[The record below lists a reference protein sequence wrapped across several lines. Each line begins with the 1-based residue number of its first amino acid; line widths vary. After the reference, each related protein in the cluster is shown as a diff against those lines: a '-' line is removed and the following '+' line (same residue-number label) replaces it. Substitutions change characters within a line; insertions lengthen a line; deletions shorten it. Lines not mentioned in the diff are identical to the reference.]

1 MNLCYIELV
10 NVMDNILENNH
21 FLTQTEVNK
30 FLLATLLCGL
40 IGAEREF
47 RSKQAGLK
55 TMIMIGLGSTLFTIL
70 SIKIGLTSH
79 DRIASNI
86 VTGIGFLG
94 AGVIFK
100 EDNQVK
106 GLTTACVIWI
116 VAAIGMAI
124 GAGYYEQATGV
135 TLVVLFALLTFP
147 FLEEMVEQRFTKR
160 IYRIVKKYENES
172 LEKYEEDIKTSG
184 LRLNRGKQELANG
197 IISGT
202 WVAIGSPKNHKR
214 FVDRMLQDKKI
225 IAFDF

>member
-1 MNLCYIELV
+1 MTESFLQN
-10 NVMDNILENNH
+10 EN
-21 FLTQTEVNK
+21 FMTQGEINK

-40 IGAEREF
+40 IGVEREF
-47 RSKQAGLK
+47 RNKQAGLK
-55 TMIMIGLGSTLFTIL
+55 TMIMIGLGATLFTIL
-70 SIKIGLTSH
+70 SVRIGLSSQ

-124 GAGYYEQATGV
+124 GGGYYEQAVGV
-135 TLVVLFALLTFP
+135 TVVVLLALLIFP
-147 FLEEMVEQRFTKR
+147 FVENFVERRFTKR
-160 IYRIVKKYENES
+160 TYRIVKKYENES
-172 LEKYEEDIKTSG
+172 LDTYEEYIRTS
-184 LRLNRGKQELANG
+184 RLKLHRGKQELANG

-202 WVAIGSPKNHKR
+202 WTAIGSPRNHKK
-214 FVDRMLQDKKI
+214 FVDKMLRDTKI

>member
-1 MNLCYIELV
+1 MN
-10 NVMDNILENNH
+10 NILENSH
-21 FLTQTEVNK
+21 FLTQSEVNK
-30 FLLATLLCGL
+30 FLIATLLCGL
-40 IGAEREF
+40 IGLEREF

-70 SIKIGLTSH
+70 SVKIGLNSQ

-116 VAAIGMAI
+116 VAAIGMAV
-124 GAGYYEQATGV
+124 GSDYYEQAIGV
-135 TLVVLFALLTFP
+135 TFVVLIALLIFP
-147 FLEEMVEQRFTKR
+147 FVENFVERRFTKR
-160 IYRIVKKYENES
+160 TYRIVKRYENES
-172 LEKYEEDIKTSG
+172 LDDYEEYIRNSKLKLS
-184 LRLNRGKQELANG
+184 RGKQELANG
-197 IISGT
+197 IISGSWT
-202 WVAIGSPKNHKR
+202 AVGSPKNHKK
-214 FVDRMLQDKKI
+214 FVDRMLQDTKI

>member
-1 MNLCYIELV
+1 ME
-10 NVMDNILENNH
+10 NIIDSNH
-21 FLTQTEVNK
+21 FLTQSEVNK
-30 FLLATLLCGL
+30 FLMATLLCGL

-70 SIKIGLTSH
+70 SIKIGLSSH

-124 GAGYYEQATGV
+124 GSGYYEQAIGV
-135 TLVVLFALLTFP
+135 TLVVLLALLIFP
-147 FLEEMVEQRFTKR
+147 FLEEMAERRFTKR
-160 IYRIVKKYENES
+160 VYRIVKRYEGES
-172 LEKYEEDIKTSG
+172 LEKYEQDIKTSK
-184 LRLNRGKQELANG
+184 LKLSRGKQELANG

-202 WVAIGSPKNHKR
+202 WIAIGSPKNHKS
-214 FVDRMLQDKKI
+214 FVDRMLQDKNI

>member
-1 MNLCYIELV
+1 MENF
-10 NVMDNILENNH
+10 LENGH
-21 FLTQTEVNK
+21 FLTLSEVNK

-70 SIKIGLTSH
+70 SIKIGLSSH

-124 GAGYYEQATGV
+124 GSGYYEQAIGV
-135 TLVVLFALLTFP
+135 TLVVLLALLTFP
-147 FLEEMVEQRFTKR
+147 FLEDMVERRFTKR
-160 IYRIVKKYENES
+160 VYRIVKRFENES
-172 LEKYEEDIKTSG
+172 LEKYEEDIKTSK
-184 LRLNRGKQELANG
+184 LKLTRGKQELANG

-202 WVAIGSPKNHKR
+202 WIAIGSPKNHKR
-214 FVDRMLQDKKI
+214 FVDRMLQDRNI

>member
-1 MNLCYIELV
+1 ME
-10 NVMDNILENNH
+10 NILDSNH
-21 FLTQTEVNK
+21 FLTQSEVNK
-30 FLLATLLCGL
+30 FLMATLLCGL

-70 SIKIGLTSH
+70 SVKIGISSH

-124 GAGYYEQATGV
+124 GSGYFEQAIGV
-135 TLVVLFALLTFP
+135 TVVVLLALLIFP
-147 FLEEMVEQRFTKR
+147 FLEEMAERRFTKR
-160 IYRIVKKYENES
+160 IYRIVKRYEGES
-172 LEKYEEDIKTSG
+172 LEKYENDIKTSK
-184 LRLNRGKQELANG
+184 LKLSRGKQELANG
-197 IISGT
+197 ISGT
-202 WVAIGSPKNHKR
+202 WIAIGSPKNHKT
-214 FVDRMLQDKKI
+214 FVDRMLQDKNI

>member
-1 MNLCYIELV
+1 MENL
-10 NVMDNILENNH
+10 LESNH
-21 FLTQTEVNK
+21 FLTVSEVNK
-30 FLLATLLCGL
+30 FLMATLLCGL

-55 TMIMIGLGSTLFTIL
+55 TMIMIGLGATLFTIL
-70 SIKIGLTSH
+70 SIKIGLSSH

-124 GAGYYEQATGV
+124 GAGYFEQAIGV
-135 TLVVLFALLTFP
+135 TLVVLLALFTFP

-160 IYRIVKKYENES
+160 VYKIVKRFENES
-172 LEKYEEDIKTSG
+172 LEKYEEDIKTSK
-184 LRLNRGKQELANG
+184 LKLTRGKQELANG

-202 WVAIGSPKNHKR
+202 WIAIGSPKNHKR
-214 FVDRMLQDKKI
+214 FVDRMLQDRNI

>member
-1 MNLCYIELV
+1 MENF
-10 NVMDNILENNH
+10 LENGH
-21 FLTQTEVNK
+21 FITVSEVNK
-30 FLLATLLCGL
+30 FLMATLLCGL

-70 SIKIGLTSH
+70 SIKIGLSSH

-124 GAGYYEQATGV
+124 GSGYFEQAIGV
-135 TLVVLFALLTFP
+135 TLVVLVALFTFP

-160 IYRIVKKYENES
+160 VYRIVKRFENES
-172 LEKYEEDIKTSG
+172 LEKYEEDIKTSK
-184 LRLNRGKQELANG
+184 LKLTRGKQELANG

-202 WVAIGSPKNHKR
+202 WIAVGSPKNHKR
-214 FVDRMLQDKKI
+214 FVDRMLQDRNI

>member
-1 MNLCYIELV
+1 
-10 NVMDNILENNH
+10 
-21 FLTQTEVNK
+21 
-30 FLLATLLCGL
+30 
-40 IGAEREF
+40 
-47 RSKQAGLK
+47 
-55 TMIMIGLGSTLFTIL
+55 L
-70 SIKIGLTSH
+70 SSQ

-124 GAGYYEQATGV
+124 GGGYYEQAVGVTGV
-135 TLVVLFALLTFP
+135 VLLALLIFP
-147 FLEEMVEQRFTKR
+147 FVENFVERRFTKR
-160 IYRIVKKYENES
+160 TYRIVKKYENES
-172 LEKYEEDIKTSG
+172 LDIYEESIRTSK
-184 LRLNRGKQELANG
+184 LKLHRGKQELANG

-202 WVAIGSPKNHKR
+202 WTAIGSPRNHKK
-214 FVDRMLQDKKI
+214 FVDKMLRDTKI

>member
-1 MNLCYIELV
+1 MTQDLF
-10 NVMDNILENNH
+10 DSTH
-21 FLTQTEVNK
+21 FITQAEVNK
-30 FLLATLLCGL
+30 FLLVTLLCGL
-40 IGAEREF
+40 IGLEREF
-47 RSKQAGLK
+47 RGKQAGLK
-55 TMIMIGLGSTLFTIL
+55 TMIMIGLGATVFTIL
-70 SIKIGLTSH
+70 SIKIGPTSQ

-124 GAGYYEQATGV
+124 GAGYYEQGIGV
-135 TLVVLFALLTFP
+135 TVVVLLALLIFP
-147 FLEEMVEQRFTKR
+147 FVENFVDRRYTKR
-160 IYRIVKKYENES
+160 VYRLVKKYENES
-172 LEKYEEDIKTSG
+172 LDTYEEYIRTSK
-184 LRLNRGKQELANG
+184 LKLHRGKQQLSNG

-202 WVAIGSPKNHKR
+202 WTAVGSPRNHQK
-214 FVDRMLQDKKI
+214 FVDRMLQDTKI

>member
-1 MNLCYIELV
+1 MQHLF
-10 NVMDNILENNH
+10 DSGH
-21 FLTQTEVNK
+21 FLTQSEVNK

-40 IGAEREF
+40 IGVEREF

-55 TMIMIGLGSTLFTIL
+55 TMIMIGLGATLFTIL
-70 SIKIGLTSH
+70 SVKIGLGSQ

-124 GAGYYEQATGV
+124 GGGYYEQAIGV
-135 TLVVLFALLTFP
+135 TLVVLLALLIFP
-147 FLEEMVEQRFTKR
+147 YVENFVERRFTKR
-160 IYRIVKKYENES
+160 TYRIVKKYENES
-172 LEKYEEDIKTSG
+172 LDAYEEYIRTSK
-184 LRLNRGKQELANG
+184 LTLHRGKQELADG

-202 WVAIGSPKNHKR
+202 WVAVGSPKNHKK
-214 FVDRMLQDKKI
+214 FVDKMLRDHNI

>member
-1 MNLCYIELV
+1 
-10 NVMDNILENNH
+10 MDNIIDSSH
-21 FLTQTEVNK
+21 FLTQSEVNK
-30 FLLATLLCGL
+30 FLMATLLCGL

-70 SIKIGLTSH
+70 SIKIGVTSH

-124 GAGYYEQATGV
+124 GSGYYEQAIGV
-135 TLVVLFALLTFP
+135 TLVVLLALLIFP
-147 FLEEMVEQRFTKR
+147 YLEEIAERRFTKR
-160 IYRIVKKYENES
+160 IYRIVKRYEGES
-172 LEKYEEDIKTSG
+172 LEKYEQDIKTSK
-184 LRLNRGKQELANG
+184 LKLSRGKQELANG

-202 WVAIGSPKNHKR
+202 WIAIGSPKNHKS
-214 FVDRMLQDKKI
+214 FVDRMLRDEKI

>member
-1 MNLCYIELV
+1 MENL
-10 NVMDNILENNH
+10 LENGH
-21 FLTQTEVNK
+21 FLTVSEVNK
-30 FLLATLLCGL
+30 FLMATLLCGL

-70 SIKIGLTSH
+70 SIKIGLSSH

-124 GAGYYEQATGV
+124 GSGYYEQAIGV
-135 TLVVLFALLTFP
+135 TSVVLLALLTFP
-147 FLEEMVEQRFTKR
+147 FLEDMVEQRFTKR
-160 IYRIVKKYENES
+160 IYRIVKRFENES
-172 LEKYEEDIKTSG
+172 LEKYEEDIKTSK
-184 LRLNRGKQELANG
+184 LKLTRGKQELANG

-202 WVAIGSPKNHKR
+202 WIAVGSPKNHKR
-214 FVDRMLQDKKI
+214 FVDRMLQDRNI

>member
-1 MNLCYIELV
+1 
-10 NVMDNILENNH
+10 MDNLLDNSH
-21 FLTQTEVNK
+21 FITQSEVNK

-40 IGAEREF
+40 IGIEREF

-55 TMIMIGLGSTLFTIL
+55 TMIMIGLGATLFTIL
-70 SIKIGLTSH
+70 SVKIGFNSQ

-100 EDNQVK
+100 EENQVK

-124 GAGYYEQATGV
+124 GSGYYAQATGV
-135 TLVVLFALLTFP
+135 TFVVIAALLIFP
-147 FLEEMVEQRFTKR
+147 YVEAFVERRFTKR
-160 IYRIVKKYENES
+160 TYRIVKKYENES
-172 LEKYEEDIKTSG
+172 LDSYEEYIRTSK
-184 LRLNRGKQELANG
+184 LTLHRGKQELANG

-202 WVAIGSPKNHKR
+202 WVAVGSPKNHKK
-214 FVDRMLQDKKI
+214 FVDRMLRDTKI

>member
-1 MNLCYIELV
+1 
-10 NVMDNILENNH
+10 MDNILQNSH
-21 FLTQTEVNK
+21 FLTQSEVNK
-30 FLLATLLCGL
+30 FLIATLLCGL
-40 IGAEREF
+40 IGLEREF

-70 SIKIGLTSH
+70 SVKIGLNSQ

-116 VAAIGMAI
+116 VAAIGMAV
-124 GAGYYEQATGV
+124 GSDYYEQAIGV
-135 TLVVLFALLTFP
+135 TFVVLVALLIFP
-147 FLEEMVEQRFTKR
+147 YVENFVERRFTKR
-160 IYRIVKKYENES
+160 TYRIVKRYENES
-172 LEKYEEDIKTSG
+172 LDDYEEYIRNSKLKLS
-184 LRLNRGKQELANG
+184 RGKQELANG
-197 IISGT
+197 IISGSWT
-202 WVAIGSPKNHKR
+202 AVGSPKNHKK
-214 FVDRMLQDKKI
+214 FVDRMLQDTKI

>member
-1 MNLCYIELV
+1 MEELL
-10 NVMDNILENNH
+10 NKGYLIS
-21 FLTQTEVNK
+21 QSEVNK
-30 FLLATLLCGL
+30 FLLAILLCGL
-40 IGAEREF
+40 IGIEREF

-55 TMIMIGLGSTLFTIL
+55 TMIMIGLGATLFTML
-70 SIKIGLTSH
+70 SVKLGLGSA

-100 EDNQVK
+100 EENQVK

-124 GAGYYEQATGV
+124 GGGYYAQATGV
-135 TLVVLFALLTFP
+135 TTIVLASLLIFP
-147 FLEEMVEQRFTKR
+147 FVENFVERRFTKR
-160 IYRIVKKYENES
+160 VYRIVKKYENES
-172 LEKYEEDIKTSG
+172 LDSYEEYIRKSKLT
-184 LRLNRGKQELANG
+184 LHRGKQELANG

-202 WVAIGSPKNHKR
+202 WIAIGSPKNHKK
-214 FVDRMLQDKKI
+214 FVDRMLSDQKI

>member
-1 MNLCYIELV
+1 MSQGFFGNE
-10 NVMDNILENNH
+10 H
-21 FLTQTEVNK
+21 FITQGEINK

-40 IGAEREF
+40 IGVEREF
-47 RSKQAGLK
+47 RNKQAGLK
-55 TMIMIGLGSTLFTIL
+55 TMIMIGLGATLFTIL
-70 SIKIGLTSH
+70 SVKIGLNSQ

-124 GAGYYEQATGV
+124 GAGYYEQAIGV
-135 TLVVLFALLTFP
+135 TMVVLLALLIFP
-147 FLEEMVEQRFTKR
+147 FVENFVERRFTKR
-160 IYRIVKKYENES
+160 TYRIVKKYENES
-172 LEKYEEDIKTSG
+172 LDTYEEYIRTS
-184 LRLNRGKQELANG
+184 RLKLHRGKQELADG

-202 WVAIGSPKNHKR
+202 WTAVGSPKNHKR
-214 FVDRMLQDKKI
+214 FVDKMLRDHKI

>member
-1 MNLCYIELV
+1 MESIING
-10 NVMDNILENNH
+10 NH
-21 FLTQTEVNK
+21 FLTQSEVNK

-70 SIKIGLTSH
+70 SIKIGLGSH

-116 VAAIGMAI
+116 VAAIGMSI

-135 TLVVLFALLTFP
+135 TLVVLLALLIFP
-147 FLEEMVEQRFTKR
+147 FLEDMAETRFTKR
-160 IYRIVKKYENES
+160 IYRIVKRYEGES
-172 LEKYEEDIKTSG
+172 LEKYEQDIKTSK
-184 LRLNRGKQELANG
+184 LKLSRGKQELANG

-202 WVAIGSPKNHKR
+202 WVAIGSPKNHKA
-214 FVDRMLQDKKI
+214 FVDRMLQDKNI

>member
-1 MNLCYIELV
+1 MENL
-10 NVMDNILENNH
+10 LESNH
-21 FLTQTEVNK
+21 FLTVSEVNK
-30 FLLATLLCGL
+30 FLMATLLCGL

-70 SIKIGLTSH
+70 SIKIGLSSH

-100 EDNQVK
+100 EENRVK

-124 GAGYYEQATGV
+124 GAGYFEQAIGV
-135 TLVVLFALLTFP
+135 TLVVLLALFTFP

-160 IYRIVKKYENES
+160 VYRIVKRFENES
-172 LEKYEEDIKTSG
+172 LEKYEEDIKTSK
-184 LRLNRGKQELANG
+184 LKLTRGKQELANG

-202 WVAIGSPKNHKR
+202 WIAIGSPKNHKR
-214 FVDRMLQDKKI
+214 FVDRMLQDRNI

>member
-1 MNLCYIELV
+1 ME
-10 NVMDNILENNH
+10 NILDSHH
-21 FLTQTEVNK
+21 FLTQSEVNK
-30 FLLATLLCGL
+30 FLMATLLCGL

-70 SIKIGLTSH
+70 SVKIGLNSH

-124 GAGYYEQATGV
+124 GSGYFEQAIGV
-135 TLVVLFALLTFP
+135 TLVVLLALLIFP
-147 FLEEMVEQRFTKR
+147 FLEEMAERRFTKR
-160 IYRIVKKYENES
+160 VYRIVKRYEGES
-172 LEKYEEDIKTSG
+172 LEKYEQDIKTSK
-184 LRLNRGKQELANG
+184 LKLSRGKQELANG

-202 WVAIGSPKNHKR
+202 WIAIGSPKNHKS
-214 FVDRMLQDKKI
+214 FVDRMLQDKNI

>member
-1 MNLCYIELV
+1 ME
-10 NVMDNILENNH
+10 NILENNH
-21 FLTQTEVNK
+21 FLTQSEVNK
-30 FLLATLLCGL
+30 FLMATLLCGL

-70 SIKIGLTSH
+70 SIKIGLSSH

-124 GAGYYEQATGV
+124 GSGYFEQAIGV
-135 TLVVLFALLTFP
+135 TLVVLIALLIFP
-147 FLEEMVEQRFTKR
+147 FLEEMAERRFTKR
-160 IYRIVKKYENES
+160 VYRIVKRYEGES
-172 LEKYEEDIKTSG
+172 LEKYEQDIKTSK
-184 LRLNRGKQELANG
+184 LKLSRGKQELANG

-202 WVAIGSPKNHKR
+202 WIAVGSPKNHKT
-214 FVDRMLQDKKI
+214 FVDRMLRDKNI

>member
-1 MNLCYIELV
+1 MQNLF
-10 NVMDNILENNH
+10 ENSQ

-30 FLLATLLCGL
+30 FLMATLLCGL
-40 IGAEREF
+40 IGIEREF

-55 TMIMIGLGSTLFTIL
+55 TMIMIGLGATLFTIL
-70 SIKIGLTSH
+70 SVKIDFNSQ

-116 VAAIGMAI
+116 VAAIGMAV
-124 GAGYYEQATGV
+124 GSGYYEQATGV
-135 TLVVLFALLTFP
+135 TVVVLLALLIFP
-147 FLEEMVEQRFTKR
+147 YVENFVERRFTKR
-160 IYRIVKKYENES
+160 TYRIVKKYENES
-172 LEKYEEDIKTSG
+172 LDAYEEHIRTSN
-184 LRLNRGKQELANG
+184 LKLHRGKQELANG

-202 WVAIGSPKNHKR
+202 WTAVGSPKSHKK
-214 FVDRMLQDKKI
+214 FVDRMLNDQKI